1 MILYIHNKRKEV
13 IKMKV
18 IYDKKETKVYLSQ
31 LTVGTAF
38 FSKRSSNDEIGLY
51 MVVDKSSGVF
61 LDVYR
66 RNNILAVNLATG
78 QIRAFNGHQKV
89 EPVEAEVHLPE

>member
-31 LTVGTAF
+31 LVVGTAF
-38 FSKRSSNDEIGLY
+38 FSKRSSADEIGLY
-51 MVVDKSSGVF
+51 MVVDKNSGVF
-61 LDVYR
+61 LDSYQ
-66 RNNILAVNLATG
+66 NNIMAVNLATG
-78 QIRAFNGHQKV
+78 QIRAFNELQKV
-89 EPVEAEVHLPE
+89 EPVDAEVNFPK